1 MLLSLILP
9 CRNEEKGLRHCIEQ
23 ARKALAPYEHEIIV
37 SDSSV
42 DRSPEIARE
51 MGVRLVKHDT
61 VGYGSA
67 YQHGLRHASG
77 RYILMADPDG
87 SYDFN
92 DLIPMI
98 KKLEQ
103 GHDAVIGDRFV
114 QRANRVNMPAERWFI
129 GNPLLTGLI
138 QKLFASPLSDTQCG
152 LRAVRHDVLLGLDCR
167 AAGMEY
173 ASEMVIKLVRAG
185 ASVCELPIRYH
196 ARLGESKLNP
206 VVDGLRHLGLILSSR
221 CIELFPHLAHEPV
234 KSEPGRALLARVAET
249 RGGSPD
255 LADLVR

>member
-9 CRNEEKGLRHCIEQ
+9 CRNEEQGLRHSIER
-23 ARKALAPYEHEIIV
+23 ARTALAPFEHEIIV
-37 SDSSV
+37 SDSST

-92 DLIPMI
+92 DLLPMI
-98 KKLEQ
+98 EKLER
-103 GHDAVIGDRFV
+103 GCDAVIGDRFAA
-114 QRANRVNMPAERWFI
+114 RANRANMPAERWFI

-138 QKLFASPLSDTQCG
+138 RKLFASPLSDTQCG

-167 AAGMEY
+167 STGMEY
-173 ASEMVIKLVRAG
+173 ASEMVIKLVRSG

-206 VVDGLRHLGLILSSR
+206 VADGLRHLRLILSSR
-221 CIELFPHLAHEPV
+221 CSELFPHLAHESVQP
-234 KSEPGRALLARVAET
+234 EPGRALLARVAEA
-249 RGGSPD
+249 RGGAPE
-255 LADLVR
+255 LTDLVR